1 MTIQNQ
7 NQLDFVIPDLNA
19 CSQRTQDGYKMI
31 LEKRRQEEAKK
42 NPNSKCRVVVK
53 ETVTVG
59 EAKPASVQNS
69 KALLQKI
76 QSSLDAEKYKQFKVA
91 LSSFSVAK
99 KAGDSDKKIKYYKVL
114 RSLFE
119 FDLVFFRE
127 IEKFIQFT
135 PSIKTSGSGSSS
147 SAGSGSSQ
155 PGQKKLVLKRK
166 LDQCDQE

>member
-1 MTIQNQ
+1 
-7 NQLDFVIPDLNA
+7 
-19 CSQRTQDGYKMI
+19 MI

-99 KAGDSDKKIKYYKVL
+99 KAGDSEKKIKYYKVL

-135 PSIKTSGSGSSS
+135 PSIKTSGSGCSNS

-166 LDQCDQE
+166 IDQCDQE